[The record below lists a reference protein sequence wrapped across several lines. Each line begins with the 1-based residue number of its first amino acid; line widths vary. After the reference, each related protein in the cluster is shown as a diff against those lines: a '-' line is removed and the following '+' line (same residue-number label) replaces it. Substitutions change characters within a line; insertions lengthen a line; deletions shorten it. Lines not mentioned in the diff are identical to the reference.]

1 VSERGRKRLMKHAGR
16 ILIVVMI
23 VFVLGVFWYATS
35 GQAFLM
41 RAVLTNDATVAEGT
55 IWVQSD
61 QGLYGGPVTAIAV
74 VPSQTAVVF
83 AGTKGDETYVSSDG
97 GNAWEL
103 LGGSSSGHYV
113 TGIVASVA
121 SGGTRVGKAV
131 YGAGYSLSQDGGRTW
146 KNANRGLG
154 SRSLSCLAAATDKP
168 EVIFVGT
175 GDAGLYVSRDG
186 GRSWKRTGRAFLGN
200 GITCVAVSRD
210 GLTVFTGTQDE
221 GLFVSRDGG
230 NTWTRVTLPFGSQ
243 PIVTGID
250 IESTDETRI
259 AVCFTGGGVGTSS
272 DGGKTWIRSRAGL
285 LPSDCA
291 AVQFIPGRDAGLVVG
306 TQSGAL
312 WFSQD
317 GAAWHIVH
325 ELPEDGHVYTL
336 ASAGDVLLAATSH
349 GVFSSLDGAT
359 WQESSTG
366 ITNLTLTGLAVS
378 PVHPD
383 TMFAATDDG
392 IYSSLDAGESWA
404 RSSPSEGTLSVV
416 VLPDGNTVLAGTAD
430 GRVLRT
436 TDGGRTWSHVAHGI
450 PGMKVSILIALPGKQ
465 GTVCMGT
472 DDGFAISEDGGQTW
486 KPRNIGLV
494 ARIVAVEPDNRI
506 EVAAMSA
513 DPQHPGTLV
522 LALLGQG
529 LFASSDEGLRWKSVQ
544 PGPATPWVDSLAGD
558 ASAGR
563 MYAGTD
569 TDGVIVSCDG
579 GTTWS
584 ASGKGLSTVFSVSG
598 AVNSIATATDGTVYA
613 GTASRGVARS
623 SDGGATWQ
631 RINSGLPDISVR
643 HVLVEGTT
651 VYALTAHRLVR
662 LSSR

>member
-1 VSERGRKRLMKHAGR
+1 MKYAGR

-23 VFVLGVFWYATS
+23 VFVLGVFWYAIS

-41 RAVLTNDATVAEGT
+41 RTVLTNDASVAEGT

-83 AGTKGDETYVSSDG
+83 AGTKGDETYVSSDAG
-97 GNAWEL
+97 STWRL

-113 TGIVASVA
+113 TGIVASAV

-131 YGAGYSLSQDGGRTW
+131 YGEGYFLSQDGGQTW
-146 KNANRGLG
+146 RRANRGLG
-154 SRSLSCLAAATDKP
+154 SRSLSCLAAATDEP

-186 GRSWKRTGRAFLGN
+186 GRSWKRTGRVFLGD

-210 GLTVFTGTQDE
+210 GLTVFAGTQDN
-221 GLFVSRDGG
+221 GLSVSRDGG
-230 NTWTRVTLPFGSQ
+230 TTWTKVTLPFGSQ

-250 IESTDETRI
+250 IEPTNETRI
-259 AVCFTGGGVGTSS
+259 AVCLTGGGAGVSS

-291 AVQFIPGRDAGLVVG
+291 AVQFAPGREAGLVVG
-306 TQSGAL
+306 TQSGAV
-312 WFSQD
+312 WFSPD
-317 GAAWHIVH
+317 GMGWHIVH
-325 ELPEDGHVYTL
+325 ELPEGGRVYAL
-336 ASAGDVLLAATSH
+336 ATVGNVVLAATSH
-349 GVFSSLDGAT
+349 GVLSSLDGTT

-366 ITNLTLTGLAVS
+366 ITNLTLSGLAVS
-378 PVHPD
+378 PVRPE

-392 IYSSLDAGESWA
+392 VYSSLDAGTSWT
-404 RSSPSEGTLSVV
+404 RSSVSEGVLSVV
-416 VLPDGNTVLAGTAD
+416 VLPDGGTVLAGTAD

-436 TDGGRTWSHVAHGI
+436 VDGGRTWSHVTRGI
-450 PGMKVSILIALPGKQ
+450 PGMKVSILVALPGQ
-465 GTVCMGT
+465 PRTVCTGT
-472 DDGFAISEDGGQTW
+472 NNGFAISYDAGQTW
-486 KPRNIGLV
+486 IPRNIGLV
-494 ARIVAVEPDNRI
+494 ARIVAGEPDIRI
-506 EVAAMSA
+506 EVAALIA
-513 DPQHPGTLV
+513 DPQRPGTVV

-544 PGPATPWVDSLAGD
+544 PGPTTPWIDSLAED
-558 ASAGR
+558 VSAGR

-569 TDGVIVSCDG
+569 TDGVIVSRDG

-584 ASGKGLSTVFSVSG
+584 AAGKGLSTILSVSG
-598 AVNSIATATDGTVYA
+598 AVNSIATTTDGTAYA
-613 GTASRGVARS
+613 GTAARGVARS

-631 RINSGLPDISVR
+631 RINSGLPDIDVR
-643 HVLVEGTT
+643 HIVVEGTT